1 MTVGATQVGGRL
13 GESTT
18 GGTAQDGAY
27 ARSTRDL
34 AFPGS
39 LRSREAV
46 MAHWPKTISGNIFTI
61 ALAILV
67 VPMLVWFLITLPI
80 VFQLGLAAVALACV
94 ALAVWRHRVEA
105 ARERNWVGEFSFGDV
120 VRRRHADEALEV
132 AAH

>member
-1 MTVGATQVGGRL
+1 
-13 GESTT
+13 
-18 GGTAQDGAY
+18 
-27 ARSTRDL
+27 
-34 AFPGS
+34 
-39 LRSREAV
+39 

-67 VPMLVWFLITLPI
+67 IPMLVWFLITLPT
-80 VFQLGLAAVALACV
+80 VFQVGLAAVALACV
-94 ALAVWRHRVEA
+94 ALGVWRHRVEA